1 MRTLSKQAIQQDIKE
16 LQKKLE
22 EIHPN
27 LYKYISKKDFSTLL
41 TKDTKRINNIQDLGL
56 AIMTILA
63 KLDDGHTYLDLSY
76 EVFGTN
82 SFMFK
87 FRFLNDGYYLIKSSE
102 TLSDYL
108 GSKLIGI
115 NNHTIH
121 DIETSF
127 STLIP
132 KENET
137 SLRYY
142 LPSKL
147 MEPVILESLNIKDGK
162 SIKIKLEKDG
172 RLVSVDIEPEDCK
185 NKMVSIFEKIPNIDK
200 TLIVQDPYW
209 FEEIANL
216 NAFYFQ
222 FNECIEKEDLTIIEV
237 VEAFKKSNLP
247 NLIIDLRNNKGG
259 DSEVLNPLKR
269 FLKKHKNK
277 YKVIAITGADTYS
290 SAIINL
296 LELSNL
302 PNTISVGEVP
312 HGNPTHYGEI
322 ESFVLPNSQLKIF
335 TSSKIFKFK
344 GYKLG
349 ETFKP
354 TYIVPTR
361 IQDLIQGKDTQMEYL
376 SKIL

>member
-1 MRTLSKQAIQQDIKE
+1 MKTLSKQAIQQDIKE

-27 LYKYISKKDFSTLL
+27 PYKYISKKDFSTLL
-41 TKDTKRINNIQDLGL
+41 TKDTMSVNNIQDLGL

-63 KLDDGHTYLDLSY
+63 KLNDGHTYLDLSY

-102 TLSDYL
+102 ILSDYL
-108 GSKLIGI
+108 CSKLVGI
-115 NNHTIH
+115 NNYTVN
-121 DIETSF
+121 DIETLF
-127 STLIP
+127 SALIP

-137 SLRYY
+137 SSRYY

-147 MEPVILESLNIKDGK
+147 MEPVILESLNIKEDK
-162 SIKIKLEKDG
+162 SIKLKLEKEG
-172 RLVSVDIEPEDCK
+172 KPISVDIEPEDCK
-185 NKMVSIFEKIPNIDK
+185 NKMVSIFERIPNIAS
-200 TLIVQDPYW
+200 TITIQDTYW
-209 FEEIANL
+209 FKEIANL

-222 FNECIEKEDLTIIEV
+222 FNECIEKGDLTITEV
-237 VEAFKKSNLP
+237 VGAFEKSNLF
-247 NLIIDLRNNKGG
+247 NLIIDLRNNTGG
-259 DSEVLNPLKR
+259 DSDVLNPLKR

-277 YKVIAITGADTYS
+277 YKVIVLTSADTYS

-312 HGNPTHYGEI
+312 HGNPTHYGEV
-322 ESFVLPNSQLKIF
+322 ESFILPNSQLKIF

-344 GYKLG
+344 DYKLG

-354 TYIVPTR
+354 TYIVPTQ

-376 SKIL
+376 SEIL